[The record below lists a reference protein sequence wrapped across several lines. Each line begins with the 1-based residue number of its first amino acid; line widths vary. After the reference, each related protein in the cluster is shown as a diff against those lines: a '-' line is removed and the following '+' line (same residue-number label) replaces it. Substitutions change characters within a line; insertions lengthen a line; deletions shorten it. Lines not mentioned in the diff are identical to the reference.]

1 MAKRSVLKIV
11 EGFQRSN
18 NKELDFWKQYITS
31 HWLHQ
36 NLSAGRYKYGI
47 YRIRVKV
54 VHQNLWKLA
63 FMETIAQWETF
74 LVVPEINDAVSH

>member
-18 NKELDFWKQYITS
+18 NKEL
-31 HWLHQ
+31 LHQ

-74 LVVPEINDAVSH
+74 LAVPEINDAVSH